1 MAPLICGG
9 GALTG
14 KADLG
19 RGSAEGA
26 AIGKAWIGGA
36 LTARTADVVFG
47 GGGGGGGESHARVGT
62 IGRRG
67 GGGGGLRGVGVREG
81 WPLAILLAMA
91 RKTRRE
97 MWSVLFSQKGTYG
110 SR

>member
-62 IGRRG
+62 IGRS
-67 GGGGGLRGVGVREG
+67 GGGLGVREG